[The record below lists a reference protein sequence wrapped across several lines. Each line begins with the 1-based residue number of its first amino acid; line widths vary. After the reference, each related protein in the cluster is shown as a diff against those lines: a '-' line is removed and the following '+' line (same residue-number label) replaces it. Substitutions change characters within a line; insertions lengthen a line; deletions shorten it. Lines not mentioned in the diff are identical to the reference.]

1 MTLRKSD
8 KIIAIVGIIILIIAG
23 IGIFVYMDTEDDNG
37 DQNGDT
43 DKMKYYQVE
52 SKMTF
57 SSLPDKS
64 ESKIK
69 IKLLGGADFS
79 FKHEIID
86 ENVIN
91 ISVTVRYTDENPGL
105 LGRFLGQ
112 DTLTINVVDSD
123 GNKVGS
129 GTQTGSGKI
138 EFDIDGP
145 AMEIQ
150 GPIEAESYEE
160 ANQILKEM
168 YEPFSETYKFNFLI
182 LSVKGHRR
190 YSRLR
195 QNSCSLPRLHLGGR
209 KIPCSNV
216 RANTIPTTK
225 PFPQIGLSTTGIL
238 SRTAAG
244 KKAMTVPNNTGRPM
258 IRPLSNWK
266 PSSLTP

>member
-8 KIIAIVGIIILIIAG
+8 KIIAIIGVIILIIAG

-43 DKMKYYQVE
+43 SKMEWYPVE

-57 SSLPDKS
+57 TSLPDKS

-69 IKLLGGADFS
+69 LNVLGGADFS

-105 LGRFLGQ
+105 LGRLLGK
-112 DTLTINVVDSD
+112 DTLTINVVDSE

-129 GTQTGSGKI
+129 GTKKGSGKI
-138 EFDIDGP
+138 VFDIDGP

-150 GPIEAESYEE
+150 GPIEAKSYEE
-160 ANQILKEM
+160 ANQMLMDM
-168 YEPFSETYKFNFLI
+168 YEPFSETYTFKFNIKGGLI
-182 LSVKGHRR
+182 GALRERIFGKDSVKLMVS
-190 YSRLR
+190 YCTYKYTLE
-195 QNSCSLPRLHLGGR
+195 QPMDDDDDNP
-209 KIPCSNV
+209 
-216 RANTIPTTK
+216 NTETNFDPPVYYTTN
-225 PFPQIGLSTTGIL
+225 FPGYH
-238 SRTAAG
+238 
-244 KKAMTVPNNTGRPM
+244 
-258 IRPLSNWK
+258 
-266 PSSLTP
+266 